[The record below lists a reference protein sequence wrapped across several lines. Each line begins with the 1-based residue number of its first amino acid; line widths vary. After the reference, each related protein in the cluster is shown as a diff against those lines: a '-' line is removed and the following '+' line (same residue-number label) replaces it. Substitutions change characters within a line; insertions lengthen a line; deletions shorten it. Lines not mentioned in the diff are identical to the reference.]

1 MLINGGIQPDYLSP
15 AQLDKFNSQPP
26 HVQQKSIAT
35 YNDHMAQQHR
45 QTMSQGGMLN
55 QGSPMMH
62 GAMDVGAAGIND
74 FYNAGPQAMR
84 IAQQNANGTAGNHAL
99 QDYQMQLMLLEQQNK
114 KRLMMA
120 RQEQNNLHPDGQPMA
135 GQGFPTGMSPQGSRS
150 GPSPNPSDQMKR
162 GTPKMGPAGLPM
174 SGSPMP
180 EGAMPPGRGSPGP
193 MNLNGGQI
201 PPEMFQQAMK
211 GMGEGMAVGPNGVM
225 RPPPS
230 SHPQFA
236 NGLTQQQVEAMRAQA
251 AQNGGRMPNG
261 VNWPQGPQG
270 QAPMIPQPSQPQQA
284 VGTPQQ
290 RTAMPPPQ
298 GLPAAGAANGRP
310 SPPSQAANPP
320 TPQQSTKANPKPKK
334 DAKDRK
340 VIGCISS
347 YFPLVSLTHDISGRR
362 RKAQSLQQPRPH
374 PKLKIPLRL
383 QPRRHPLRPCIPT
396 ASKKQRTTPT
406 ARCKART
413 ARPQHPRQYPQ
424 RSRSPNQKPTSSSN
438 STPT

>member
-211 GMGEGMAVGPNGVM
+211 GMGEGSGGNARTSCSEWWEDAEWCQLAARASG
-225 RPPPS
+225 S
-230 SHPQFA
+230 SADDTSALPTSA
-236 NGLTQQQVEAMRAQA
+236 SCRD
-251 AQNGGRMPNG
+251 
-261 VNWPQGPQG
+261 
-270 QAPMIPQPSQPQQA
+270 S
-284 VGTPQQ
+284 
-290 RTAMPPPQ
+290 
-298 GLPAAGAANGRP
+298 PAAHSYA
-310 SPPSQAANPP
+310 
-320 TPQQSTKANPKPKK
+320 
-334 DAKDRK
+334 
-340 VIGCISS
+340 SS
-347 YFPLVSLTHDISGRR
+347 
-362 RKAQSLQQPRPH
+362 
-374 PKLKIPLRL
+374 
-383 QPRRHPLRPCIPT
+383 
-396 ASKKQRTTPT
+396 
-406 ARCKART
+406 
-413 ARPQHPRQYPQ
+413 
-424 RSRSPNQKPTSSSN
+424 SRSTCGRCS
-438 STPT
+438 